1 MQLKK
6 MLCIGL
12 SLAMIVSSAGCGN
25 TATGAATAADA
36 EGTEETAD
44 ASADAAGGEENDAA
58 ADAAAAEDGAAAEA
72 DAAGEEEN
80 GADADAAADAAA
92 EADGAAADAAAD
104 DAAATEKAADTAVS
118 SAASEEIPAED
129 ISVTWEDSRVYP
141 HMTMGRYN
149 TITTYGVK
157 GYEDVPFIA
166 VDDYLNVLLE
176 DKEKISMENG
186 KMTVLSYGSA
196 AVIDPAAD
204 TITFE
209 DPAKFRYSGLIEGS
223 TLTEPEYNV
232 VTPSTKN
239 KSTETPS
246 NPLTISMADYHMPVI
261 AYEDTVIM
269 PFLALQN
276 SFGSVCMNNMLAYNG
291 KDYYNAFEAKDFL
304 MKSTAADF
312 ESPYMKALKSGPFS
326 QKSETTKA
334 YAEYAY
340 YSDCLLLDLSFGHKE
355 EKNITTFDEYFT
367 RMNAKASM
375 CSTNPSTAVT
385 AELLL
390 FNYLFDSGH
399 DAMLDYETVFGQ
411 VAAPDSSQAGEIADE
426 IKESEE
432 GSQLFEEG
440 QEAMPTDEDLTMDA
454 IIGMLIEKGLK
465 IPEVLPLYAWTAFFG
480 STRPQDYG
488 NLRLDYVDDTAVIY
502 FRSFTDTSS
511 ERKYSFYLDP
521 IKDEELESS
530 NFAFF
535 YKCFEDIKQH
545 DEVKN
550 VVINLSD
557 NGGGDVAGL
566 LAILGF
572 LSEDGEVKFTDQD
585 LIAGNYR
592 EEYYHVDTNLDGI
605 ADDNDG
611 YGGQYDFYIMCSGNS
626 YSCANALPYFAQ
638 QQGLAKIIGTA
649 PGGGDCVVGY
659 FIDAYGRCAYYSGPL
674 KLGTDGGSGFVSNEK
689 ATVPDLNM
697 MPSIFDVSNV
707 PWFDAEGITDAVH
720 QYKDGK
726 TVIEYTTDESG
737 GDLSD
742 YLEQLFEQMAG

>member
-12 SLAMIVSSAGCGN
+12 SFAMIVSAAGCGN
-25 TATGAATAADA
+25 TATGAATSADA

-44 ASADAAGGEENDAA
+44 AAGAEES
-58 ADAAAAEDGAAAEA
+58 
-72 DAAGEEEN
+72 
-80 GADADAAADAAA
+80 AAADAAA
-92 EADGAAADAAAD
+92 ETGAAADDSAAVNDAAD
-104 DAAATEKAADTAVS
+104 TVKAADTA
-118 SAASEEIPAED
+118 ANRAPSEEIPAED
-129 ISVTWEDSRVYP
+129 ISVTWDDSRIYP
-141 HMTMGRYN
+141 YMTMGRYK

-166 VDDYLNVLLE
+166 ADDYLNVLLE
-176 DKEKISMENG
+176 GKEKVSMEDG

-209 DPAKFRYSGLIEGS
+209 DPAKFRYSGLIDGS
-223 TLTEPEYNV
+223 TLTELEFNV

-239 KSTETPS
+239 KSTQTQS
-246 NPLTISMADYHMPVI
+246 NPLTISMAEYHMPVI

-276 SFGSVCMNNMLAYNG
+276 SFGSVYMNNMLAYNG

-304 MKSTAADF
+304 MKAGPDVSENSA
-312 ESPYMKALKSGPFS
+312 YMKALYSGPFS
-326 QKSETTKA
+326 EKSETTKA

-399 DAMLDYETVFGQ
+399 DAMIDYETVFGR
-411 VAAPDSSQAGEIADE
+411 VATPDSSQAGEIVDE

-440 QEAMPTDEDLTMDA
+440 QEALPTDEDLTMDA

-502 FRSFTDTSS
+502 FKSFTDTST

-521 IKDEELESS
+521 IKDGELESS

-557 NGGGDVAGL
+557 NGGGAVAGL

-572 LSEDGEVKFTDQD
+572 LSEDGEVKFTNQD

-592 EEYYHVDTNLDGI
+592 EEYYHVDTNLDGV

-626 YSCANALPYFAQ
+626 YSCGNALPYYAQ

-649 PGGGDCVVGY
+649 PGGGDCIVGY

-674 KLGTDGGSGFVSNEK
+674 KLGTLSGSDFVSNEK

-697 MPSIFDVSNV
+697 MPSIFDITNV
-707 PWFDAEGITDAVH
+707 PWFNAEGITDAVH
-720 QYKDGK
+720 QYQNGK
-726 TVIEYTTDESG
+726 TVIEYSTDEDT

-742 YLEQLFEQMAG
+742 FLGQLFEQMAGSAAAE

>member
-12 SLAMIVSSAGCGN
+12 SFAMIVSAAGCGN
-25 TATGAATAADA
+25 TATGAATSADA

-44 ASADAAGGEENDAA
+44 AAGAEES
-58 ADAAAAEDGAAAEA
+58 
-72 DAAGEEEN
+72 
-80 GADADAAADAAA
+80 AAADAAA
-92 EADGAAADAAAD
+92 ETGAAADDSAAVNDAAD
-104 DAAATEKAADTAVS
+104 TVKAADTA
-118 SAASEEIPAED
+118 ANRAPSEEIPAED
-129 ISVTWEDSRVYP
+129 ISVTWDDSRIYP
-141 HMTMGRYN
+141 YMTMGRYK

-166 VDDYLNVLLE
+166 ADDYLNVLLE
-176 DKEKISMENG
+176 GKEKVSMEDG

-209 DPAKFRYSGLIEGS
+209 DPAKFRYSGLIDGS
-223 TLTEPEYNV
+223 TLTELEFNV

-239 KSTETPS
+239 KSTQTQS
-246 NPLTISMADYHMPVI
+246 NPLTISMAEYHMPVI

-276 SFGSVCMNNMLAYNG
+276 SFGSVYMNNMLAYNG

-304 MKSTAADF
+304 MKAGPDVSENSA
-312 ESPYMKALKSGPFS
+312 YMKALYSGPFS
-326 QKSETTKA
+326 EKSETTKA

-399 DAMLDYETVFGQ
+399 DAMIDYETVFGR
-411 VAAPDSSQAGEIADE
+411 VAAPDSSQAGEIVDE

-440 QEAMPTDEDLTMDA
+440 QEALPTDEDLTMDA

-502 FRSFTDTSS
+502 FKSFTDTST

-521 IKDEELESS
+521 IKDGELESS

-557 NGGGDVAGL
+557 NGGGAVAGL

-572 LSEDGEVKFTDQD
+572 LSEDGEVKFTNQD

-592 EEYYHVDTNLDGI
+592 EEYYHVDTNLDGV

-626 YSCANALPYFAQ
+626 YSCGNALPYYAQ

-649 PGGGDCVVGY
+649 PGGGDCIVGY

-674 KLGTDGGSGFVSNEK
+674 KLGTLSGSDFVSNEK

-697 MPSIFDVSNV
+697 MPSIFDITNV
-707 PWFDAEGITDAVH
+707 PWFNAEGITDAVH
-720 QYKDGK
+720 
-726 TVIEYTTDESG
+726 
-737 GDLSD
+737 
-742 YLEQLFEQMAG
+742 

>member
-12 SLAMIVSSAGCGN
+12 SFAMIVSAAGCGN
-25 TATGAATAADA
+25 TATGAATSADA

-44 ASADAAGGEENDAA
+44 AAGAEES
-58 ADAAAAEDGAAAEA
+58 
-72 DAAGEEEN
+72 
-80 GADADAAADAAA
+80 AAADAAA
-92 EADGAAADAAAD
+92 ETGAAADDSAAVNDAAD
-104 DAAATEKAADTAVS
+104 TVKAADTA
-118 SAASEEIPAED
+118 ANRAPSEEIPAED
-129 ISVTWEDSRVYP
+129 ISVTWDDSRIYP
-141 HMTMGRYN
+141 YMTMGRYK

-166 VDDYLNVLLE
+166 ADDYLNVLLE
-176 DKEKISMENG
+176 GKEKVSMEDG

-209 DPAKFRYSGLIEGS
+209 DPAKFRYSGLIDGS
-223 TLTEPEYNV
+223 TLTALEFNV

-239 KSTETPS
+239 KSTQTQS
-246 NPLTISMADYHMPVI
+246 NPLTISMAEYHMPVI

-269 PFLALQN
+269 PFLALQS
-276 SFGSVCMNNMLAYNG
+276 SFGSVYMNNMLAYNG

-304 MKSTAADF
+304 MKAGPDVSENSA
-312 ESPYMKALKSGPFS
+312 YMKALYSGPFS
-326 QKSETTKA
+326 EKSETTKA

-399 DAMLDYETVFGQ
+399 DAMIDYETVFGR
-411 VAAPDSSQAGEIADE
+411 VAAPDSSQAGEIVDE

-440 QEAMPTDEDLTMDA
+440 QEALPTDEDLTMDA

-502 FRSFTDTSS
+502 FKSFTDTST

-521 IKDEELESS
+521 IKDGELESS

-557 NGGGDVAGL
+557 NGGGAVAGL

-572 LSEDGEVKFTDQD
+572 LSEDGEVKFTNQD

-592 EEYYHVDTNLDGI
+592 EEYYHVDTNLDGV

-626 YSCANALPYFAQ
+626 YSCGNALPYYAQ

-649 PGGGDCVVGY
+649 PGGGDCIVGY

-674 KLGTDGGSGFVSNEK
+674 KLGTLSGSDFVSNEK

-697 MPSIFDVSNV
+697 MPSIFDITNV
-707 PWFDAEGITDAVH
+707 PWFNAEGITDAVH
-720 QYKDGK
+720 QYQNGK
-726 TVIEYTTDESG
+726 TVIEYSTDEDT

-742 YLEQLFEQMAG
+742 FLGQLFEQMAGSAAAE

>member
-12 SLAMIVSSAGCGN
+12 SFAMIVSAAGCGN
-25 TATGAATAADA
+25 TATGAATSADA

-44 ASADAAGGEENDAA
+44 AAGAEES
-58 ADAAAAEDGAAAEA
+58 
-72 DAAGEEEN
+72 
-80 GADADAAADAAA
+80 AAADAAA
-92 EADGAAADAAAD
+92 ETGAAADDSAAVNDAAD
-104 DAAATEKAADTAVS
+104 TVKAADTA
-118 SAASEEIPAED
+118 ANRAPSEEIPAED
-129 ISVTWEDSRVYP
+129 ISVTWDDSR
-141 HMTMGRYN
+141 

-166 VDDYLNVLLE
+166 ADDYLNVLLE
-176 DKEKISMENG
+176 GKEKVSMEDG

-209 DPAKFRYSGLIEGS
+209 DPAKFRYSGLIDGS
-223 TLTEPEYNV
+223 TLTELEFNV

-239 KSTETPS
+239 KSTQTQS
-246 NPLTISMADYHMPVI
+246 NPLTISMAEYHMPVI

-269 PFLALQN
+269 PFLALQS
-276 SFGSVCMNNMLAYNG
+276 SFGSVYMNNMLAYNG

-304 MKSTAADF
+304 MKAGPDVSENSA
-312 ESPYMKALKSGPFS
+312 YMKALYSGPFS
-326 QKSETTKA
+326 EKSETTKA

-399 DAMLDYETVFGQ
+399 DAMIDYETVFGR
-411 VAAPDSSQAGEIADE
+411 VAAPDSSQAGEIVDE

-440 QEAMPTDEDLTMDA
+440 QEALPTDEDLTMDA

-502 FRSFTDTSS
+502 FKSFTDTST

-521 IKDEELESS
+521 IKDGELESS

-557 NGGGDVAGL
+557 NGGGAVAGL

-572 LSEDGEVKFTDQD
+572 LSEDGEVKFTNQD

-592 EEYYHVDTNLDGI
+592 EEYYHVDTNLDGV

-626 YSCANALPYFAQ
+626 YSCGNALPYYAQ

-649 PGGGDCVVGY
+649 PGGGDCIVGY

-674 KLGTDGGSGFVSNEK
+674 KLGTLSGSDFVSNEK

-697 MPSIFDVSNV
+697 MPSIFDITNV
-707 PWFDAEGITDAVH
+707 PWFNAEGITDAVH
-720 QYKDGK
+720 QYQNGK
-726 TVIEYTTDESG
+726 TVIEYSTDEDT

-742 YLEQLFEQMAG
+742 FLGQLFEQMAGSAAAE

>member
-12 SLAMIVSSAGCGN
+12 SFAMIVSAAGCGN
-25 TATGAATAADA
+25 TATGAATSADA

-44 ASADAAGGEENDAA
+44 AAGAEES
-58 ADAAAAEDGAAAEA
+58 
-72 DAAGEEEN
+72 
-80 GADADAAADAAA
+80 AAADAAA
-92 EADGAAADAAAD
+92 ETGAAADDSAAVNDAAD
-104 DAAATEKAADTAVS
+104 TVKAADTA
-118 SAASEEIPAED
+118 ANRAPSEEIPAED
-129 ISVTWEDSRVYP
+129 ISVTWDDSRIYP
-141 HMTMGRYN
+141 YMTMGRYK

-166 VDDYLNVLLE
+166 ADDYLNVLLE
-176 DKEKISMENG
+176 GKEKVSMEDG

-209 DPAKFRYSGLIEGS
+209 DPAKFRYSGLIDGS
-223 TLTEPEYNV
+223 TLTELESNV

-239 KSTETPS
+239 KSTQTQS
-246 NPLTISMADYHMPVI
+246 NPLTISMAEYHMPVI

-276 SFGSVCMNNMLAYNG
+276 SFGSVYMNNMLAYNG

-304 MKSTAADF
+304 MKAGPDVSENSA
-312 ESPYMKALKSGPFS
+312 YMKALYSGPFS
-326 QKSETTKA
+326 EKSETTKA

-399 DAMLDYETVFGQ
+399 DAMIDYETVFGR
-411 VAAPDSSQAGEIADE
+411 VAAPDSSQAGEIVDE

-440 QEAMPTDEDLTMDA
+440 QEALPTDEDLTMDA

-502 FRSFTDTSS
+502 FKSFTDTST

-521 IKDEELESS
+521 IKDGELESS

-557 NGGGDVAGL
+557 NGGGAVAGL

-572 LSEDGEVKFTDQD
+572 LSEDGEVKFTNQD

-592 EEYYHVDTNLDGI
+592 EEYYHVDTNLDGV

-626 YSCANALPYFAQ
+626 YSCGNALPYYAQ

-649 PGGGDCVVGY
+649 PGGGDCIVGY

-674 KLGTDGGSGFVSNEK
+674 KLGTLSGSDFVSNEK

-697 MPSIFDVSNV
+697 MPSIFDITNV
-707 PWFDAEGITDAVH
+707 PWFNAEGITDAVH
-720 QYKDGK
+720 QYQNGK
-726 TVIEYTTDESG
+726 TVIEYSTDEDT

-742 YLEQLFEQMAG
+742 FLGQLFEQMAGSAAAE

>member
-12 SLAMIVSSAGCGN
+12 SFAMIVSAAGCGN
-25 TATGAATAADA
+25 TATGAATSADA

-44 ASADAAGGEENDAA
+44 AAGAEES
-58 ADAAAAEDGAAAEA
+58 
-72 DAAGEEEN
+72 
-80 GADADAAADAAA
+80 AAADAAA
-92 EADGAAADAAAD
+92 ETGAAADDSAAVNDAAD
-104 DAAATEKAADTAVS
+104 TVKAADTA
-118 SAASEEIPAED
+118 ANRAPSEEIPAED
-129 ISVTWEDSRVYP
+129 ISVTWDDSRIYP
-141 HMTMGRYN
+141 YMTMGRYK

-166 VDDYLNVLLE
+166 ADDYLNVLLE
-176 DKEKISMENG
+176 GKEKVSMEDG

-209 DPAKFRYSGLIEGS
+209 DPAKFRYSGLIDGS
-223 TLTEPEYNV
+223 TLTELEFNV

-239 KSTETPS
+239 KSTQTQS
-246 NPLTISMADYHMPVI
+246 NPLTISMAEYHMPVI

-276 SFGSVCMNNMLAYNG
+276 SFGSVYMNNMLAYNG

-304 MKSTAADF
+304 MKAGPDVSENSA
-312 ESPYMKALKSGPFS
+312 YMKALYSGPFS
-326 QKSETTKA
+326 EKSETTKA

-399 DAMLDYETVFGQ
+399 DAMIDYETVFGR
-411 VAAPDSSQAGEIADE
+411 VAAPDSSQAGEIVDE

-440 QEAMPTDEDLTMDA
+440 QEALPTDEDLTMDA

-502 FRSFTDTSS
+502 FKSFTDTST

-521 IKDEELESS
+521 IKDGELESS

-557 NGGGDVAGL
+557 NGGGAVAGL

-572 LSEDGEVKFTDQD
+572 LSEDGEVKFTNQD

-592 EEYYHVDTNLDGI
+592 EEYYHVDTNLDGV

-626 YSCANALPYFAQ
+626 YSCGNALPYYAQ

-649 PGGGDCVVGY
+649 PGGGDCIVGY

-674 KLGTDGGSGFVSNEK
+674 KLGTLSGSDFVSNEK

-697 MPSIFDVSNV
+697 MPSIFDITNV
-707 PWFDAEGITDAVH
+707 PWFNAEGITDAVH
-720 QYKDGK
+720 QYQNGK
-726 TVIEYTTDESG
+726 TVIEYSTDEDT

-742 YLEQLFEQMAG
+742 FLGQLFEQMAGSAAAE

>member
-12 SLAMIVSSAGCGN
+12 SFAMIVSAAGCGN
-25 TATGAATAADA
+25 TATGAATSADA

-44 ASADAAGGEENDAA
+44 AAGAEES
-58 ADAAAAEDGAAAEA
+58 
-72 DAAGEEEN
+72 
-80 GADADAAADAAA
+80 AAADAAA
-92 EADGAAADAAAD
+92 ETGAAADDSAAVNDAAD
-104 DAAATEKAADTAVS
+104 TVKAADTA
-118 SAASEEIPAED
+118 ANRAPSEEIPAED
-129 ISVTWEDSRVYP
+129 ISVTWDDSRIYP
-141 HMTMGRYN
+141 YMTMGRYK

-166 VDDYLNVLLE
+166 ADDYLNVLLE
-176 DKEKISMENG
+176 GKEKVSMEDG

-209 DPAKFRYSGLIEGS
+209 DPAKFRYSGLIDGS
-223 TLTEPEYNV
+223 TLTELEFNV

-239 KSTETPS
+239 KSTQTQS
-246 NPLTISMADYHMPVI
+246 NPLTISMAEYHMPVI

-276 SFGSVCMNNMLAYNG
+276 SFGSVYMNNMLAYNG

-304 MKSTAADF
+304 MKAGPDVSENSA
-312 ESPYMKALKSGPFS
+312 YMKALYSGPFS
-326 QKSETTKA
+326 EKSETTKA

-399 DAMLDYETVFGQ
+399 DAMIDYETVFGR
-411 VAAPDSSQAGEIADE
+411 VAAPDSSQAGEIVDE

-440 QEAMPTDEDLTMDA
+440 QEALPTDEDLTMDA

-502 FRSFTDTSS
+502 FKSFTDTST

-521 IKDEELESS
+521 IKDGELESS

-557 NGGGDVAGL
+557 NGGGAVAGL

-572 LSEDGEVKFTDQD
+572 LSEDGEVKFTNQD

-592 EEYYHVDTNLDGI
+592 EEYYHVDTNLDGV

-626 YSCANALPYFAQ
+626 YSCGNALPYYAQ

-649 PGGGDCVVGY
+649 PGGGDCIVGY

-674 KLGTDGGSGFVSNEK
+674 KLGTLSGSDFVSNEK

-697 MPSIFDVSNV
+697 MPSIFDITNV
-707 PWFDAEGITDAVH
+707 PWFNAEGITDAVH
-720 QYKDGK
+720 QYQNGK
-726 TVIEYTTDESG
+726 TVIEYSTDEDT

-742 YLEQLFEQMAG
+742 FEQMAGSAAAE

>member
-12 SLAMIVSSAGCGN
+12 SFAMIVSAAGCGN
-25 TATGAATAADA
+25 TATGAATSADA

-44 ASADAAGGEENDAA
+44 AAGAEES
-58 ADAAAAEDGAAAEA
+58 
-72 DAAGEEEN
+72 
-80 GADADAAADAAA
+80 AAADAAA
-92 EADGAAADAAAD
+92 ETGAAADDSAAVNDAAD
-104 DAAATEKAADTAVS
+104 TVKAADTA
-118 SAASEEIPAED
+118 ANRAPSEEIPAED
-129 ISVTWEDSRVYP
+129 ISVTWDDSRIYP
-141 HMTMGRYN
+141 YMTMGRYK

-166 VDDYLNVLLE
+166 ADDYLNVLLE
-176 DKEKISMENG
+176 GKEKVSMEDG

-209 DPAKFRYSGLIEGS
+209 DPAKFRYSGLIDGS
-223 TLTEPEYNV
+223 TLTELEFNV

-239 KSTETPS
+239 KSTQTQS
-246 NPLTISMADYHMPVI
+246 NPLTISMAEYHMPVI

-276 SFGSVCMNNMLAYNG
+276 SFGSVYMNNMLAYNG

-304 MKSTAADF
+304 MKAGPDVSENSA
-312 ESPYMKALKSGPFS
+312 YMKALYSGPFS
-326 QKSETTKA
+326 EKSETTKA

-689 ATVPDLNM
+689 ATVSDLNM

-726 TVIEYTTDESG
+726 TVIEYTTDENG

>member
-12 SLAMIVSSAGCGN
+12 SFAMIVSAAGCGN
-25 TATGAATAADA
+25 TATGAATSADA

-44 ASADAAGGEENDAA
+44 AAGAEES
-58 ADAAAAEDGAAAEA
+58 
-72 DAAGEEEN
+72 
-80 GADADAAADAAA
+80 AAADAAA
-92 EADGAAADAAAD
+92 ETGAAADDSAAVNDAAD
-104 DAAATEKAADTAVS
+104 TVKAADTA
-118 SAASEEIPAED
+118 ANRAPSEEIPAED
-129 ISVTWEDSRVYP
+129 ISVTWDDSRIYP
-141 HMTMGRYN
+141 YMTMGRYK

-166 VDDYLNVLLE
+166 ADDYLNVLLE
-176 DKEKISMENG
+176 GKEKVSMEDG

-209 DPAKFRYSGLIEGS
+209 DPAKFRYSGLIDGS
-223 TLTEPEYNV
+223 TLTELEFNV

-239 KSTETPS
+239 KSTQSQS
-246 NPLTISMADYHMPVI
+246 NPLTISMAEYHMPVI

-276 SFGSVCMNNMLAYNG
+276 SFGSVYMNNMLAYNG

-304 MKSTAADF
+304 MKAGPDVSENSA
-312 ESPYMKALKSGPFS
+312 YMKALYSGPFS
-326 QKSETTKA
+326 EKSETTKA

-399 DAMLDYETVFGQ
+399 DAMIDYETVFGR
-411 VAAPDSSQAGEIADE
+411 VAAPDSSQAGEIVDE

-440 QEAMPTDEDLTMDA
+440 QEALPTDEDLTMDA

-502 FRSFTDTSS
+502 FKSFTDTST

-521 IKDEELESS
+521 IKDGELESS

-557 NGGGDVAGL
+557 NGGGAVAGL

-572 LSEDGEVKFTDQD
+572 LSEDGEVKFTNQD

-592 EEYYHVDTNLDGI
+592 EEYYHVDTNLDGV

-626 YSCANALPYFAQ
+626 YSCGNALPYYAQ

-649 PGGGDCVVGY
+649 PGGGDCIVGY

-674 KLGTDGGSGFVSNEK
+674 KLGTLSGSDFVSNEK

-697 MPSIFDVSNV
+697 MPSIFDITNV
-707 PWFDAEGITDAVH
+707 PWFNAEGITDAVH
-720 QYKDGK
+720 QYQNGK
-726 TVIEYTTDESG
+726 TVIEYSTDEDT

-742 YLEQLFEQMAG
+742 FLGQLFEQMAGSAAAE

>member
-12 SLAMIVSSAGCGN
+12 SFAMIVSAAGCGN
-25 TATGAATAADA
+25 TATGAATSADA

-44 ASADAAGGEENDAA
+44 AAGAEES
-58 ADAAAAEDGAAAEA
+58 
-72 DAAGEEEN
+72 
-80 GADADAAADAAA
+80 AAADAAA
-92 EADGAAADAAAD
+92 ETGAAADDSAAVNDAAD
-104 DAAATEKAADTAVS
+104 TVKAADTA
-118 SAASEEIPAED
+118 ANRAPSEEIPAED
-129 ISVTWEDSRVYP
+129 ISVTWDDSRIYP
-141 HMTMGRYN
+141 YMTMGRYK

-166 VDDYLNVLLE
+166 ADDYLNVLLE
-176 DKEKISMENG
+176 GKEKVSMEDG

-209 DPAKFRYSGLIEGS
+209 DPAKFRYSGLIDGS
-223 TLTEPEYNV
+223 TLTELEFNV

-239 KSTETPS
+239 KSTQTQS
-246 NPLTISMADYHMPVI
+246 NPLTISMAEYHMPVI

-276 SFGSVCMNNMLAYNG
+276 SFGSVYMNNMLAYNG

-304 MKSTAADF
+304 MKAGPDVSENSA
-312 ESPYMKALKSGPFS
+312 YMKALYSGPFS
-326 QKSETTKA
+326 EKSETTKA

-399 DAMLDYETVFGQ
+399 DAMIDYETVFGR
-411 VAAPDSSQAGEIADE
+411 VAAPDSSQAGEIVDE

-440 QEAMPTDEDLTMDA
+440 QEALPTDEDLTMDA

-502 FRSFTDTSS
+502 FKSFTDTST

-521 IKDEELESS
+521 IKDGELESS

-557 NGGGDVAGL
+557 NGGGAVAGL

-572 LSEDGEVKFTDQD
+572 LSEDGEVKFTNQD

-592 EEYYHVDTNLDGI
+592 EEYYHVDTNLDGV

-626 YSCANALPYFAQ
+626 YSCGNALPYYAQ

-649 PGGGDCVVGY
+649 PGGGDCIVGY

-674 KLGTDGGSGFVSNEK
+674 KLGTLSGSDFVSNEK

-697 MPSIFDVSNV
+697 MPSIFDITNV
-707 PWFDAEGITDAVH
+707 PWFNAEGITDVVH
-720 QYKDGK
+720 QYQNGK
-726 TVIEYTTDESG
+726 TVIEYSTDEDT

-742 YLEQLFEQMAG
+742 FLGQLFEQMAGSAAAE

>member
-12 SLAMIVSSAGCGN
+12 SFAMIVSAAGCGN
-25 TATGAATAADA
+25 TATGAATSADA

-44 ASADAAGGEENDAA
+44 AAGAEES
-58 ADAAAAEDGAAAEA
+58 
-72 DAAGEEEN
+72 
-80 GADADAAADAAA
+80 AAADAAA
-92 EADGAAADAAAD
+92 ETGAAADDSAAVNDAAD
-104 DAAATEKAADTAVS
+104 TVKAADTA
-118 SAASEEIPAED
+118 ANRAPSEEIPAED
-129 ISVTWEDSRVYP
+129 ISVTWDDSRIYP
-141 HMTMGRYN
+141 YMTMGRYK

-166 VDDYLNVLLE
+166 ADDYLNVLLE
-176 DKEKISMENG
+176 GKEKVSMEDG

-209 DPAKFRYSGLIEGS
+209 DPAKFRYSGLIDGS
-223 TLTEPEYNV
+223 TLTELEFNV

-239 KSTETPS
+239 KSTQTQS
-246 NPLTISMADYHMPVI
+246 NPLTISMAEYHMPVI

-269 PFLALQN
+269 PFLALQS
-276 SFGSVCMNNMLAYNG
+276 SFGSVYMNNMLAYNG

-304 MKSTAADF
+304 MKAGPDVSENSA
-312 ESPYMKALKSGPFS
+312 YMKALYSGPFS
-326 QKSETTKA
+326 EKSETTKA

-399 DAMLDYETVFGQ
+399 DAMIDYETVFGR
-411 VAAPDSSQAGEIADE
+411 VAAPDSSQAGEIVDE

-440 QEAMPTDEDLTMDA
+440 QEALPTDEDLTMDA

-502 FRSFTDTSS
+502 FKSFTDTST

-521 IKDEELESS
+521 IKDGELESS

-557 NGGGDVAGL
+557 NGGGAVAGL

-572 LSEDGEVKFTDQD
+572 LSEDGEVKFTNQD

-592 EEYYHVDTNLDGI
+592 EEYYHVDTNLDGV

-626 YSCANALPYFAQ
+626 YSCGNALPYYAQ

-649 PGGGDCVVGY
+649 PGGGDCIVGY

-674 KLGTDGGSGFVSNEK
+674 KLGTLSGSDFVSNEK

-697 MPSIFDVSNV
+697 MPSIFDITNV
-707 PWFDAEGITDAVH
+707 PWFNAEGITDAVH
-720 QYKDGK
+720 QYQNGK
-726 TVIEYTTDESG
+726 TVIEYSTDEDT

-742 YLEQLFEQMAG
+742 FLGQLFEQMAGSAAAE